1 MPENE
6 TIRKQIV
13 SIDVDTAART
23 RVRQHVKE
31 LKRDLADL
39 RVSSAQLGA
48 SFADSNRQS
57 VLMSKLTRE
66 VTRLKTETRGAA
78 DETKRLGDA
87 EAAAGSV
94 ADRRRRESET
104 RRGAQSLGRVETSV
118 RGITGPVSMLG
129 GAGIARP
136 LNVGADLFGAA
147 QGAKLLKQDLGELT
161 GQLNLSRTSV
171 AALAVGATAAAVTF
185 LVARDAV
192 NDWQESA
199 SQARQA
205 VRGQIDALKNYYDFI
220 GSATRDDLK
229 SRLQEVAQKRRLNG
243 QMLEDLMVLKNGVL
257 AGLDVGDAG
266 IRDQLG
272 AGAVRAIDALGIMG
286 FGLDELDDAI
296 SQTTTSMRAGEVE
309 FDMLTR
315 AYVENAT
322 AARDNALAVEQA
334 TKSRV
339 DSLEQE
345 TKFILQA
352 GQMNAKQIR
361 DRQAQIRQETL
372 WYSALQRDLT
382 ALAPTSEY
390 AAQKLE
396 EVTQMLAS
404 LGLEMST
411 LQGALPG
418 ATKTENQ
425 QTAAD
430 MLNNIIGM
438 AKQGA
443 GVISGAVAAVGDTAA
458 ESSRKLDQYRAH
470 LAEVAEDRL
479 RQSVREEAD
488 AALART
494 RAITDHYLDLAKL
507 DEQTAER
514 RAAILAD
521 MAKAV
526 EESAQAEA
534 DINQD
539 AEKERLDVLRDAN
552 HEALKAARAHQQRLL
567 DIQSR
572 TNLDIQKAE
581 LRLDAVAIW
590 EAQKQGELELKQE
603 KNQYDEDARQRDED
617 QRERLRA
624 IKEQRQDRLR
634 DLKEQRQDK
643 LKAGREALADLQ
655 RQHDKE
661 RAESQRAFQAQLSR
675 EDQDRAIRRQ
685 RQEQDWAIQ
694 DQRYRAQNSLIES
707 AASQHYGRM
716 YGQAVTGMA
725 NVSSAVGSGMSNS
738 YGRTVT
744 GMGNVANAFSWGLSS
759 IAAMVS
765 SRLASISY
773 TPSYN
778 PGWSGRTTPTYAGGG
793 TPPVGRDVVVG
804 EHGWEV
810 ARFMQPARVY
820 SHADSMQM
828 MGGRSDSLD
837 INLTVKGDMGDRSD
851 AQLQA
856 LFKPWLKQVLTELKN
871 RKN

>member
-78 DETKRLGDA
+78 DETRRLGEA
-87 EAAAGSV
+87 ETAAGSV
-94 ADRRRRESET
+94 ADRRRREVET

-147 QGAKLLKQDLGELT
+147 QGAKLLKQDLGDLT

-171 AALAVGATAAAVTF
+171 AALAVGAAAAAATF

-229 SRLQEVAQKRRLNG
+229 SRIQEVAEKRRLNG

-272 AGAVRAIDALGIMG
+272 AGAVRAMDALGIMG

-296 SQTTTSMRAGEVE
+296 SQATTSMRAGEVE

-315 AYVENAT
+315 AYVDNAT

-418 ATKTENQ
+418 ATRTEDQ
-425 QTAAD
+425 EKAVD
-430 MLNNIIGM
+430 ILNNIIGF
-438 AKQGA
+438 AQKGA
-443 GVISGAVAAVGDTAA
+443 SVISGAVEAVGNTA
-458 ESSRKLDQYRAH
+458 ETSSRKLDQYRAH
-470 LAEVAEDRL
+470 MAEVVEDRL
-479 RQSVREEAD
+479 RQQVREEAD

-514 RAAILAD
+514 RADILAD
-521 MAKAV
+521 MAKTA
-526 EESAQAEA
+526 EESAKAEA

-539 AEKERLDVLRDAN
+539 SEKERLDVMRDAN
-552 HEALKAARAHQQRLL
+552 NETLKAARAHQQRLL
-567 DIQSR
+567 DIMTR

-581 LRLDAVAIW
+581 MRLDAVAIW
-590 EAQKQGELELKQE
+590 EAQKQGELEMKQE
-603 KNQYDEDARQRDED
+603 KDQYDEDARQRDD
-617 QRERLRA
+617 DRRERLRA

-634 DLKEQRQDK
+634 DLQEQRQDK

-675 EDQDRAIRRQ
+675 EDQDRTIRRQ

-694 DQRYRAQNSLIES
+694 DQRYRAQNSIIES

-716 YGQAVTGMA
+716 TGQAVTGMA
-725 NVSSAVGSGMSNS
+725 NVSNAVGSGMSNS

-744 GMGNVANAFSWGLSS
+744 GMANVSNAFSSSLSG

-773 TPSYN
+773 TPN
-778 PGWSGRTTPTYAGGG
+778 TGWTGRTMPTFAGGG
-793 TPPVGRDVVVG
+793 TPPLNRDVIVG

-820 SHADSMQM
+820 SHADSLR

-837 INLTVKGDMGDRSD
+837 VNVTVKGDMGKVSN
-851 AQLQA
+851 AQLQVV
-856 LFKPWLKQVLTELKN
+856 FKPLIKQMLTELRN